1 MNNSV
6 TEIPRAVRRRLKHAM
21 HKTRDK
27 DYARR
32 LLAILQLWERKGNV
46 AKVASVLHAARS
58 SVYRW
63 RAQYEDYGEAGLFP
77 QRRGRRDWKATEA
90 IFETLRE
97 LLKTFPRSLGYLR
110 SRWSS
115 ELLGKVLLEQTGIA
129 VHAATVRRWLGQ
141 IDIRWR
147 RARPTL
153 HIRDPRK
160 AERMQA
166 INQALD
172 NRQAHTEVF
181 YVDEAD
187 IDLNPRIAPAWR
199 VRGEQEAIPTPGKN
213 QKRYLAG
220 ALHVRTGKVVW
231 CEWER
236 KNSLLFIHLLHT
248 LNKTYRRAKR
258 IMLIVDNYIIHKS
271 GITLR
276 WLRNHPKFQLL
287 FQPVYHPW
295 VNRIERLWKAM
306 HDTVTRNHRCKTM
319 NELMRSVRRFLVV
332 SQPFPGN
339 QHALAKL

>member
-1 MNNSV
+1 MNYSV
-6 TEIPRAVRRRLKHAM
+6 TEIPRAVRRRLKTAM

-27 DYARR
+27 DYSRR
-32 LLAILQLWERKGNV
+32 VLALLHLWKTGGDV
-46 AKVASVLHAARS
+46 AKVATMLCAARS

-63 RAQYEDYGEAGLFP
+63 QAHYETYGEVGLVP
-77 QRRGRRDWKATEA
+77 QRRGRSDYKANEIVLEA
-90 IFETLRE
+90 LHA
-97 LLKTFPRSLGYLR
+97 LLKVSPRSLGYLR

-115 ELLGKVLLEQTGIA
+115 ELLAKVLCEQTGIA
-129 VHAATVRRWLGQ
+129 VHAATIRRWLKRS
-141 IDIRWR
+141 DIRWR

-166 INQALD
+166 ITQALD
-172 NRQAHTEVF
+172 TKEARTEVF
-181 YVDEAD
+181 FVDEAD
-187 IDLNPRIAPAWR
+187 IDLNPRIGPAWR
-199 VRGEQEAIPTPGKN
+199 PRGEQEAIPTPGKN
-213 QKRYLAG
+213 QKCYVAG
-220 ALHVRTGKVVW
+220 ALHARTGKVTW

-248 LNKTYRRAKR
+248 LNKTYRRAKQ
-258 IMLIVDNYIIHKS
+258 IILIVDNYIIHKS

-319 NELMRSVRRFLVV
+319 HELMHTVRRFLIV

-339 QHALAKL
+339 GHATAKL